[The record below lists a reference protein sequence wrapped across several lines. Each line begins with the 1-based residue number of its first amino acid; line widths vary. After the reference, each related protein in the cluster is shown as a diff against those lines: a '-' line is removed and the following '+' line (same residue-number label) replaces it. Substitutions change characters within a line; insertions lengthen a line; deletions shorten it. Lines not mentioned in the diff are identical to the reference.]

1 MISVAAVGVLV
12 SVLQSSSKTA
22 AQRSVQQDARVN
34 IEEIARTVRA
44 SSIDYAFYKKAEDEN
59 QARCAISGYVNE
71 TTGTT
76 EINGSIAL
84 PLFWSEAVAGG
95 GGALQKRVVFF
106 YDGGSP
112 TDDTDGA
119 IYRYETDAGAPTPS
133 CDDVFGSADKVRL
146 SAQNVAASR
155 MKFFVSPLSSPYKD
169 TCAIKNSLCQVRRNT
184 HPRVTILM
192 TVRTPDEPDDAASQ
206 SKFSETTLQTTIG
219 TRAYPITGL
228 VGQ

>member
-1 MISVAAVGVLV
+1 M

-34 IEEIARTVRA
+34 LEEVARTVRA
-44 SSIDYAFYKKAEDEN
+44 SSIDYEFYAKAEDEG
-59 QARCAISGYVNE
+59 QPRCAISGYLSE

-76 EINGSIAL
+76 EITGSKAL
-84 PLFWSEAVAGG
+84 PLFWSEAIPGG
-95 GGALQKRVVFF
+95 SQQKRVVFF
-106 YDGGSP
+106 FDEGSP
-112 TDDTDGA
+112 TDNTDGA

-133 CDDVFGSADKVRL
+133 CDDVFGAADKVRL
-146 SAQNVAASR
+146 SAQNVAATR
-155 MKFFVSPLSSPYKD
+155 VKFFVSPLSSPYND
-169 TCAIKNSLCQVRRNT
+169 PCAIKNSLCQVRRNT

-192 TVRTPDEPDDAASQ
+192 TFRTPEENPQNISSQ